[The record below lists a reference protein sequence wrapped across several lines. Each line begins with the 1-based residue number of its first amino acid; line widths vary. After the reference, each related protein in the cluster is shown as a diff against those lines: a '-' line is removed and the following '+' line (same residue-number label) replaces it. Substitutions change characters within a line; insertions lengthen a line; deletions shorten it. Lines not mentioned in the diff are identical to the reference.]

1 MNEMIRLSLAILPVG
16 SSKDYSVR
24 CIYNLVLAAVGCCP
38 LQIACSGLQCP
49 WRWFWVLQ
57 LLRFS
62 RISTCDSRNLL
73 VNGCSFFNMSHIFE
87 YCNWG
92 ILRTQG
98 IILHFSRSLGFF
110 SLHLLSSVEA
120 KMFEDRRWAKDGSQL
135 PGTWYQKTS
144 FHEVSY
150 VWILMC
156 YI

>member
-1 MNEMIRLSLAILPVG
+1 MIRVSLAILAVS
-16 SSKDYSVR
+16 SSKDYYVR
-24 CIYNLVLAAVGCCP
+24 LKYNLVLAAVGCYP
-38 LQIACSGLQCP
+38 VQTAWSGVQYP
-49 WRWFWVLQ
+49 WKWFWVLQ
-57 LLRFS
+57 LVRFS
-62 RISTCDSRNLL
+62 RISTSDSRNLL
-73 VNGCSFFNMSHIFE
+73 VNGCSFLNMSQIFE

-98 IILHFSRSLGFF
+98 IILHFSQSLGFF

-150 VWILMC
+150 LWILMC

>member
-1 MNEMIRLSLAILPVG
+1 MIRVSLAILPVG

-24 CIYNLVLAAVGCCP
+24 CSYNLVLPAVACYP
-38 LQIACSGLQCP
+38 VQIACSGLQYP
-49 WRWFWVLQ
+49 WRWFWILQ
-57 LLRFS
+57 LVRFS

-73 VNGCSFFNMSHIFE
+73 VNGCSFLNISQIFE

-98 IILHFSRSLGFF
+98 IILHFSWSLGFF

-120 KMFEDRRWAKDGSQL
+120 KMFEDRRWAEDGSQL

-144 FHEVSY
+144 FYEVSY
-150 VWILMC
+150 LWILMC